1 MEVSME
7 TIRHILQLKG
17 GDVWTTTPETSVY
30 DALLIMADKD
40 IGALLVMEND
50 KMVGIISERD
60 YARKVILQGKASKS
74 TKVSEIMTRDV
85 LTIHPDQTV
94 EEAMEIMGR
103 KHIRHLPVVE
113 EKRVIGVISIMDTN
127 RNIIYRQRQTIREME
142 DKILSNPK

>member
-1 MEVSME
+1 ME

-17 GDVWTTTPETSVY
+17 GDVWTTTPDTSVY
-30 DALLIMADKD
+30 DALLVMADKD

-50 KMVGIISERD
+50 KMVGILSERD
-60 YARKVILQGKASKS
+60 YARKVILQGRASKS

-94 EEAMEIMGR
+94 EEAMEIMSR

-142 DKILSNPK
+142 DKILSDTK

>member
-1 MEVSME
+1 ME

-17 GDVWTTTPETSVY
+17 GDVWTTTPDTSVY

-50 KMVGIISERD
+50 KMVGILSERD
-60 YARKVILQGKASKS
+60 YARKVILHNKASKT

-103 KHIRHLPVVE
+103 RHIRHLPVVE
-113 EKRVIGVISIMDTN
+113 DKHVIGVISIMDTN

-142 DKILSNPK
+142 DKIISNTK

>member
-1 MEVSME
+1 ME

-17 GDVWTTTPETSVY
+17 GNVFSTSPDTTVY

-40 IGALLVMEND
+40 IGALIVLENE
-50 KMVGIISERD
+50 KMVGILSERD

-74 TKVSEIMTRDV
+74 TRVSEIMTRDV

-94 EEAMEIMGR
+94 DEAMEIMGR
-103 KHIRHLPVVE
+103 RHIRHLPVVE
-113 EKRVIGVISIMDTN
+113 NARVIGVISIMDTN

-142 DKILSNPK
+142 DKILSDTK

>member
-1 MEVSME
+1 ME

-17 GDVWTTTPETSVY
+17 GDVWTTTPNTSVY
-30 DALLIMADKD
+30 DALQTMADKD

-74 TKVSEIMTRDV
+74 TKVSDIMTRDV

-94 EEAMEIMGR
+94 EEAMEIMSR
-103 KHIRHLPVVE
+103 KHIRHLPVVD

-142 DKILSNPK
+142 DKILSDTK

>member
-1 MEVSME
+1 ME

-17 GDVWTTTPETSVY
+17 GDVWTTTPDTSVY
-30 DALLIMADKD
+30 DALQVMADKD
-40 IGALLVMEND
+40 IGALLVIEND

-103 KHIRHLPVVE
+103 RHIRHLPVVE
-113 EKRVIGVISIMDTN
+113 DNHVIGVISIMDTN
-127 RNIIYRQRQTIREME
+127 RNIIYRQRKTIREME
-142 DKILSNPK
+142 DKILSDTK

>member
-1 MEVSME
+1 VSVE

-17 GDVWTTTPETSVY
+17 GNVWTTTPDTTVY

-85 LTIHPDQTV
+85 LTIYPDQTV

-113 EKRVIGVISIMDTN
+113 DKRVIGVISIMDTN
-127 RNIIYRQRQTIREME
+127 RNIIYCQRQTIRDME
-142 DKILSNPK
+142 NKILSNPK

>member
-1 MEVSME
+1 ME

-17 GDVWTTTPETSVY
+17 GDVWTTTPDTSVY
-30 DALLIMADKD
+30 DALLVMADKD

-103 KHIRHLPVVE
+103 RHIRHLPVVE
-113 EKRVIGVISIMDTN
+113 DNHVIGVISIMDTN
-127 RNIIYRQRQTIREME
+127 RNIIYRQRKTIREME
-142 DKILSNPK
+142 DKILSDTN

>member
-1 MEVSME
+1 ME

-17 GDVWTTTPETSVY
+17 GDVWTTTPDTSVY

-40 IGALLVMEND
+40 IGALIVMEND
-50 KMVGIISERD
+50 KMVGILSERD
-60 YARKVILQGKASKS
+60 YARKVILHNKASKT

-103 KHIRHLPVVE
+103 RYIRHLPVVE
-113 EKRVIGVISIMDTN
+113 DKHVIGVISIMDTN

-142 DKILSNPK
+142 DKIISNTK

>member
-1 MEVSME
+1 ME

-17 GDVWTTTPETSVY
+17 GDVWTTTPDTSVY
-30 DALLIMADKD
+30 DALLVMADKD

-50 KMVGIISERD
+50 KMVGILSERD
-60 YARKVILQGKASKS
+60 YARKVILQGRASKS

-94 EEAMEIMGR
+94 EEAMEIMSR
-103 KHIRHLPVVE
+103 KHIRHLPVVD
-113 EKRVIGVISIMDTN
+113 EKRVIGVISVMDTN

-142 DKILSNPK
+142 DKILSDTK

>member
-1 MEVSME
+1 ME

-17 GDVWTTTPETSVY
+17 GDVWTTTPDTSVY
-30 DALLIMADKD
+30 DALLVMADKD

-50 KMVGIISERD
+50 KMVGILSERD
-60 YARKVILQGKASKS
+60 YARKVILQGRASTS

-94 EEAMEIMGR
+94 EEAMEIMSR
-103 KHIRHLPVVE
+103 KHIRHLPVVD
-113 EKRVIGVISIMDTN
+113 EKRVIGVISVMDTN

-142 DKILSNPK
+142 DKILSDTK

>member
-1 MEVSME
+1 ME

-17 GDVWTTTPETSVY
+17 GDVWTTTPDTSVY

-74 TKVSEIMTRDV
+74 TQVSDIMTRDV

-94 EEAMEIMGR
+94 EEAMEIMSR
-103 KHIRHLPVVE
+103 RHIRHLPVVE
-113 EKRVIGVISIMDTN
+113 DKRVIGVISIMDTN

-142 DKILSNPK
+142 DKILSDTK